1 MLIINADDLG
11 RCEAATDRIMACVTA
26 NRVTAASA
34 MVFMADSE
42 RAAELARRSG
52 LDIGLHIN
60 FTEEFSGKSV
70 PPELRNEQQRVSK
83 FLRRSKYALLMYNPL
98 LRHSFRKVFYAQLV
112 EFERL
117 YGSNPVRVD
126 GHQHMHLCSNVLI
139 DRLLPPGTQVRRNFS
154 FSTGEKNLVNRTY
167 RNAVD
172 STLRR
177 RHRLTDY
184 FFALSQHLQIKRL
197 ARVTMAAQQANVELM
212 CHPEVDNEYRFLLS
226 DEFANAIENVELG
239 NFVSQEQVHYAE
251 SLS

>member
-11 RCEAATDRIMACVTA
+11 RCAAATDRIMACVTA

-34 MVFMADSE
+34 MVFMADSG
-42 RAAELARRSG
+42 RAAELAQRSG
-52 LDIGLHIN
+52 LDVGLHIN
-60 FTEEFSGKSV
+60 FTEEFSGKRV
-70 PPELRNEQQRVSK
+70 PPELRNEQHRVSK

-98 LRHSFRKVFYAQLV
+98 LRHSFRKVFEAQV
-112 EFERL
+112 AEFERL
-117 YGSNPVRVD
+117 YGSNPARLD

-139 DRLLPPGTQVRRNFS
+139 DKMLPASAQVRRNFS

-172 STLRR
+172 STLGR

-184 FFALSQHLQIKRL
+184 FFALSQHLETSRL
-197 ARVTMAAQQANVELM
+197 ERVTRAAKGARVELM

-226 DEFANAIENVELG
+226 DDFATAIANVEVG
-239 NFVSQEQVHYAE
+239 SFVSQERMHYAG